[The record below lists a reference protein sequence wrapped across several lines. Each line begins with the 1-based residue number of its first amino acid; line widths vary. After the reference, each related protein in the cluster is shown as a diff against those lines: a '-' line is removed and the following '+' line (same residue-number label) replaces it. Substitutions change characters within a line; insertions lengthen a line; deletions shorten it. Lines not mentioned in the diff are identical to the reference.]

1 MAIGSRLTGMEPK
14 VIHNEQARRY
24 EIWMDEK
31 QVGHADYSLSP
42 GERHFVHT
50 ETDPAEQG
58 KGFAAIL
65 MREALID
72 VRENSKDKVV
82 PVCSYVV
89 MYMQRHPETHDL
101 LKGSIEDAVA
111 ACRVPD
117 TNK

>member
-1 MAIGSRLTGMEPK
+1 MEPK
-14 VIHNEQARRY
+14 VTHNKDSHRY
-24 EIWMDEK
+24 EIWVDGK
-31 QVGHADYSLSP
+31 RVGHADYSPMP

-58 KGFAAIL
+58 KGYAAIL
-65 MREALID
+65 MRESLSD

-101 LKGSIEDAVA
+101 LKASIEDAVA
-111 ACRVPD
+111 ACKVPGD
-117 TNK
+117 KEA